1 MTFSETLK
9 KRIRKKAHMTCCLC
23 KSLGVEVHHIIPQ
36 DQDGPDTEENAAPL
50 CPTCHSI
57 YGANPDKRKFIR
69 EARDMWYEICEKRFA
84 SDPDRLD
91 EIGTMLKN
99 AVTKEDLT
107 SAVENINNLFKKI
120 IEDNTQ
126 THEEKVQELSQ
137 TSGILGGVGTNR
149 HCRNCGTTIGL
160 FIGDQGKCPDC
171 GTPW

>member
-1 MTFSETLK
+1 MAFTEKLK
-9 KRIRKKAHMTCCLC
+9 KHIRRRAHMLCCLC
-23 KSLGVEVHHIIPQ
+23 KGLGVEVHHIIPEA
-36 DQDGPDTEENAAPL
+36 QDGPDTEENAAPL
-50 CPTCHSI
+50 CSSCHST
-57 YGANPDKRKFIR
+57 YGANPEKRKFIR

-91 EIGTMLKN
+91 EIAAMLKN
-99 AVTKEDLT
+99 AVTKTDLDN
-107 SAVENINNLFKKI
+107 AVENINDLLKKI
-120 IEDNTQ
+120 IEGNSQ

-137 TSGILGGVGTNR
+137 TGGIFGGVGTNK